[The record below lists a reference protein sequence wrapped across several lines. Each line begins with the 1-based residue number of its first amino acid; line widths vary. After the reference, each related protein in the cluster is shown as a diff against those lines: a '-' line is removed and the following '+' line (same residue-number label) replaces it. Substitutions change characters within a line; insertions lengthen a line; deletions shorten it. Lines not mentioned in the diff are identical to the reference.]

1 MASSGESKTD
11 TSREGAGKAPAEHS
25 EPNSKKTEP
34 AEAAKAEAAKVEA
47 SGKALSEITSQDHK
61 EFRASDKPAA
71 STAEKALPSV
81 SLVDSQKAPDRKAL
95 EKDAEAIRKAT
106 GNDNYIARWSDNE
119 RIINILKG
127 KSEAEIKVLDEV
139 YRKKYGISIE
149 RETAYMSGSDR
160 EKVMGALYK
169 KDNDKAGLEVSRV
182 ATALAEG
189 REWTG
194 RSQTMLD
201 KDLRDSLRGA
211 TSQQIQEMEREY
223 QRRHGISLSAAIERD
238 GNIGKETKEALKI
251 YLKGS
256 DKREAK
262 DTDTLTTLAL
272 KSSDLQFFKEVMKDA
287 TPADRARFQQNG
299 GDKRLADAFSGNDL
313 DQARDFVKEGKL
325 TAATQVR
332 ENTGTFI
339 DNNQGI
345 ELALSR
351 MTDDERARYR
361 IGRHLA
367 GKDQELSEADQKR
380 LSAMPETEKTAAGA
394 YYKELR
400 KSLEGAGNSTEL
412 ARWESLINTRNG
424 SFVASLDQHRGL
436 FWNAS
441 TATIGSAVENMSEKD
456 WREAK
461 ANPNSRKE
469 LETMLLSLNK
479 DEQEREAILKIFDDK
494 MKAQTF
500 AETKDT
506 GRVSVN
512 DKLEEN
518 WGIFKND
525 QGAMLEAIGKMTAAE
540 RARYKDD
547 ENFRKELDRKV
558 ERYLSGDT
566 EREAQRLLGNIL
578 EDGKTGSDI
587 LTKLTQHKANLFTD
601 EEAALRD
608 IDQALKQDPKL
619 RERLQNPQ
627 SEADIKFKADFERIA
642 RETLGK
648 DRYQALVPELI
659 AKGGFDLEK
668 MTRLSKG
675 FFSDDEETTYKD
687 IAAASKE
694 SRDRLINDKAYR
706 AQALSHLNEEEKKI
720 ALAVAAQGEY
730 KPEDK
735 IRQMVLGFGGSKE
748 IVGTLKDLAPE
759 QLKELKA
766 AYALKYG
773 KSFENDLMDKLGGQE
788 LAEARRILSSDKDID
803 TRIDAARDDIY
814 ATRSGVGAG
823 FADVFS
829 GTGKQADDTMDE
841 LLKTAADA
849 AKTGSPLSPEE
860 TRALFENYGKAVDNH
875 RESKSAAA
883 DYTADAIIAGGTIA
897 SVIATGGTNLPLVAA
912 VLAAGG
918 AATKVGTK
926 SLLMG
931 NDYDFALGTVA
942 KDASIGA
949 LTGATSVFGQA
960 QLAAVFK
967 IGQQSAAAASGKVV
981 ETLTRK
987 SLSEIAKSAGLSVAD
1002 DAAYLAPGFERLI
1015 SEGTGATMRNLL
1027 ANGATK
1033 IEEKAFQEIAE
1044 KAVDASIKGA
1054 LREAAVQAVRKE
1066 LTEKATEEFAKHTA
1080 NWLTYQATAQALN
1093 AGAGGGANSLTGVL
1107 EGLAKWDSNKS
1118 LAYNIKHVGM
1128 ETFAST
1134 VAGAGGALAFGGLF
1148 KAAELGHARM
1158 RPEPSLKAS
1167 EGPAL
1172 RPEVT
1177 ADAKPDLQ
1185 PDLNR
1190 PAVLDFSPGDGHFA
1204 AIDNS
1209 AAPEGKLWHPQ
1220 RDFTKLEPAE
1230 RSALLGRLGSD
1241 RSPLAGKTSIES
1253 YIGEFDAVA
1262 RGWDEQMGKLP
1273 ALKESS
1279 RAHLEQATR
1288 EARALSESLGVPV
1301 KDGKIDIEA
1310 MRAKANGD
1318 VQVEQTIKNYKEKRG
1333 VYAALVNAENSQA
1346 ALRAES
1352 LQPVFDKFAQ
1362 EKGLPPIK
1370 IKTGDALSMSGQAAY
1385 YRNGELYIHP
1395 HYLLDG
1401 SRKLDLLELGYHEL
1415 THHEHSFTVA
1425 RSYADALKLNG
1436 APDRN
1441 QAEVLSH
1448 VFKQQTGQDLSPEA
1462 ALTFLEK
1469 RHSLAK
1475 PNLDEAGLARARR
1488 LEAALVQ
1495 NHPVGAKLDDL
1506 ATSFRVAESALK
1518 RLDDQEQTSELIARL
1533 YAPSGEGKALSLR
1546 LFGSETP
1553 PASLTKILGG
1563 DAADK
1568 VEAAAAELRAT
1579 ITKRMDAINQE
1590 RRLAYDSYMQDHEVD
1605 AFLTGQ
1611 KARIRAAEMGIK
1623 DSPAFSR
1630 TSTNSS
1636 GIDVSLDRVDAPNLA
1651 RATRDI
1657 IESIKKGEEPA
1668 VKPPRLQLGIGK
1680 NTGTPSDFNPQN
1692 GTFYFE
1698 RVTINQKLPFS
1709 ATTSKAQRNLKVG
1722 DELNLKLHPDGALD
1736 RTPLKVVAIN
1746 NDEITLSYQG
1756 RFEMR
1761 AGDAKRHNLGLAD
1774 DLKAFAVSR
1783 MSARIDEPGFRL
1795 DSGNPYLNDLL
1806 MHGNNLQRADIK
1818 LLNQALRAQQFDG
1831 QFRYNLLS
1839 EVKRRGALGEID
1851 ENTGHAWLI
1860 QIAERSGASK
1870 VDKGKE
1876 YLDFFRAMP
1885 DDTIAR
1891 MAKDKIKAEP
1901 LQKALSEV
1909 VVGSRLDTLSSK
1921 ERAAVLVKALKAT
1934 PSREDGGLTNNTA
1947 ITGKIFKNFE
1957 PESLDSLSQA
1967 DRAMVLDRARALAR
1981 LREGIEDVGE
1991 KSRSEHVAEL
2001 FGMFHRAEVVSE
2013 GTLNRALDKLSP
2025 NEVRALREVLE
2036 EDKDFLTMS
2045 GFNRKIDQL
2054 VETLRA
2060 HDRSGADRSFI
2071 RVAKPN
2077 ETEALFRNAEIV
2089 SVYVNDDD
2097 AGRALAY
2104 AFRKRSGISVDI
2116 HSPSTME
2123 TPTANM
2129 VLLTRAENVAGSKAE
2144 DLINRGQAHLAE
2156 AFADFDDKFNFM
2168 DIAKAEIAPDIFEA
2182 KLKRIAQER
2191 MNKSE
2196 PAASQ
2201 SADDRAAIKR
2211 LLADESVEEE
2221 ALKERALLAIL
2232 RMEQDRAHATA
2243 EAFLEASQVVSL
2255 RDLYRGAKGL
2265 ADKLHA
2271 GRNPEDFIYVVDGDG
2286 EGSGLFVTEIFRQ
2299 INPRS
2304 QYMTR
2309 SYIDLHEPAE
2319 LRGKTFV
2326 ILDDCVYSGSSAIKH
2341 AGLVEDLTKRF
2352 DGTRAVVGTID
2363 AHTEGLAE
2371 FAANRH
2377 NLATK
2382 GEQKLAQLV
2391 VANDTRPDFKQ
2402 AVRASLVRM
2411 KGEELATPEALE
2423 ALTAKSEKAQ
2433 WSKSPL
2439 VSGMIYPHMLPN
2451 NNPDEFNRL
2460 MGSVLDRAGAH
2471 SESPVRLQRQLLEY
2485 GPQNAGRV
2493 DELVT
2498 RGGSGTREQLDEII
2512 AANNGGIII
2521 DLRAPSDGNLRLEAT
2536 PRNKTLS
2543 PRAEQEYIER
2553 LKSTHSHKYD
2563 TLEYHPLGLS
2573 TSADKQL
2580 TADQVE
2586 QFLALMDRANKEGIP
2601 VYVHC
2606 EFGRDRTGLMIGLY
2620 RMWQHR
2626 QSAEKAWEEALAYG
2640 FNRNLVH
2647 MANKFFEL
2655 EL

>member
-287 TPADRARFQQNG
+287 SPADRARFQQNG
-299 GDKRLADAFSGNDL
+299 GDKRLVDAFSGNDL

-380 LSAMPETEKTAAGA
+380 LSAMPETEKTAASA

-469 LETMLLSLNK
+469 LDAMLLSLNK
-479 DEQEREAILKIFDDK
+479 DEQERKAILKIFDDK

-540 RARYKDD
+540 RARYRDD

-687 IAAASKE
+687 IAAASND

-706 AQALSHLNEEEKKI
+706 EQALSHLNEEEKKI

-849 AKTGSPLSPEE
+849 AKTGRTLSPEE

-1002 DAAYLAPGFERLI
+1002 DAAYLAPGFEKLI

-1107 EGLAKWDSNKS
+1107 EGLTKWDSNKS
-1118 LAYNIKHVGM
+1118 LAYNIKHVGI
-1128 ETFAST
+1128 ETLAST

-1177 ADAKPDLQ
+1177 TDAKPDLQ

-1262 RGWDEQMGKLP
+1262 RGWDEKMGKLP
-1273 ALKESS
+1273 ALKESGW
-1279 RAHLEQATR
+1279 AHLEQATR

-1301 KDGKIDIEA
+1301 KDGHIDIKA

-1318 VQVEQTIKNYKEKRG
+1318 VQVEQTIKNYEDKRG

-1362 EKGLPPIK
+1362 EQGLPPIK

-1425 RSYADALKLNG
+1425 RSYADALKLSG

-1441 QAEVLSH
+1441 QAEVLSQ

-1488 LEAALVQ
+1488 LEAALTQ
-1495 NHPVGAKLDDL
+1495 NQPVGAKLEDL

-1518 RLDDQEQTSELIARL
+1518 RLDDKEQTSELIARL

-1553 PASLTKILGG
+1553 PASLTKILEGN
-1563 DAADK
+1563 ASDK
-1568 VEAAAAELRAT
+1568 VEAATAELRST

-1623 DSPAFSR
+1623 DSPDFSR

-1870 VDKGKE
+1870 VDKSKE
-1876 YLDFFRAMP
+1876 YLDFF
-1885 DDTIAR
+1885 
-1891 MAKDKIKAEP
+1891 
-1901 LQKALSEV
+1901 
-1909 VVGSRLDTLSSK
+1909 
-1921 ERAAVLVKALKAT
+1921 
-1934 PSREDGGLTNNTA
+1934 
-1947 ITGKIFKNFE
+1947 
-1957 PESLDSLSQA
+1957 
-1967 DRAMVLDRARALAR
+1967 
-1981 LREGIEDVGE
+1981 
-1991 KSRSEHVAEL
+1991 
-2001 FGMFHRAEVVSE
+2001 
-2013 GTLNRALDKLSP
+2013 
-2025 NEVRALREVLE
+2025 
-2036 EDKDFLTMS
+2036 
-2045 GFNRKIDQL
+2045 
-2054 VETLRA
+2054 
-2060 HDRSGADRSFI
+2060 
-2071 RVAKPN
+2071 
-2077 ETEALFRNAEIV
+2077 
-2089 SVYVNDDD
+2089 
-2097 AGRALAY
+2097 
-2104 AFRKRSGISVDI
+2104 
-2116 HSPSTME
+2116 
-2123 TPTANM
+2123 
-2129 VLLTRAENVAGSKAE
+2129 
-2144 DLINRGQAHLAE
+2144 
-2156 AFADFDDKFNFM
+2156 
-2168 DIAKAEIAPDIFEA
+2168 
-2182 KLKRIAQER
+2182 
-2191 MNKSE
+2191 
-2196 PAASQ
+2196 
-2201 SADDRAAIKR
+2201 
-2211 LLADESVEEE
+2211 
-2221 ALKERALLAIL
+2221 
-2232 RMEQDRAHATA
+2232 
-2243 EAFLEASQVVSL
+2243 
-2255 RDLYRGAKGL
+2255 
-2265 ADKLHA
+2265 
-2271 GRNPEDFIYVVDGDG
+2271 
-2286 EGSGLFVTEIFRQ
+2286 
-2299 INPRS
+2299 
-2304 QYMTR
+2304 
-2309 SYIDLHEPAE
+2309 
-2319 LRGKTFV
+2319 
-2326 ILDDCVYSGSSAIKH
+2326 
-2341 AGLVEDLTKRF
+2341 
-2352 DGTRAVVGTID
+2352 
-2363 AHTEGLAE
+2363 
-2371 FAANRH
+2371 
-2377 NLATK
+2377 
-2382 GEQKLAQLV
+2382 
-2391 VANDTRPDFKQ
+2391 
-2402 AVRASLVRM
+2402 
-2411 KGEELATPEALE
+2411 
-2423 ALTAKSEKAQ
+2423 
-2433 WSKSPL
+2433 
-2439 VSGMIYPHMLPN
+2439 
-2451 NNPDEFNRL
+2451 
-2460 MGSVLDRAGAH
+2460 
-2471 SESPVRLQRQLLEY
+2471 
-2485 GPQNAGRV
+2485 
-2493 DELVT
+2493 
-2498 RGGSGTREQLDEII
+2498 
-2512 AANNGGIII
+2512 
-2521 DLRAPSDGNLRLEAT
+2521 
-2536 PRNKTLS
+2536 
-2543 PRAEQEYIER
+2543 
-2553 LKSTHSHKYD
+2553 
-2563 TLEYHPLGLS
+2563 
-2573 TSADKQL
+2573 
-2580 TADQVE
+2580 
-2586 QFLALMDRANKEGIP
+2586 
-2601 VYVHC
+2601 
-2606 EFGRDRTGLMIGLY
+2606 
-2620 RMWQHR
+2620 
-2626 QSAEKAWEEALAYG
+2626 
-2640 FNRNLVH
+2640 
-2647 MANKFFEL
+2647 
-2655 EL
+2655 